1 MKAPLRFERKDRPD
15 YLAQRVIDA
24 FLREDVRECIS
35 RGAIVSGDAEVLR
48 ATRLDSSPE
57 DSWLRI
63 NHFGGALWLAVEPG
77 RFMQDWRLRALPA
90 LWLHNGEIRYLFD
103 LPEILAC
110 FRERLDNETQS
121 LHLAFAEECAVA
133 AEHRALCEAERARWF
148 GARGEEPAIWPQWAK
163 SLARHDRL
171 AAFHDHPFYPT
182 ARAKLGFSADDV
194 RAYTPEF
201 QPAFDLNWLAVPKSS
216 YEGTP
221 LPEFIRP
228 DFEGVGL
235 NSSLRAD
242 HELMPVH
249 PALWQDGLDQFLAQ
263 AKLTGSVIRAPGAF
277 LTVLPTLSV
286 RTVAPLA
293 CPGLHLKLPLA
304 IRTLGAS
311 NIRTIKPST
320 IVDGHVVQTILRDVT
335 RELPSLSERLL
346 LTDEESG
353 ATAFR
358 QNFLG
363 FILRR
368 YPVDLNEETVTPVA
382 ALAATDSSDQLV
394 AETLTEHFFQGDV
407 EAFFQEY
414 LDLVLGLHLTLW
426 LKYGIALESNQ
437 QNSLLLFSDGPLRLM
452 LKDNDAA
459 RIRSSVLL
467 QARPDLASRIAV
479 IKDRRIIVDDDL
491 PLAQMFITIT
501 LQLNIAVLVEA
512 LHMAGRVDRESL
524 YGRVRATIAACLDRL
539 ASENIDVTSAQRHLL
554 EAERLPLKYLL
565 RAASL
570 ESKAQTGT
578 ADVNKYYG
586 VAAPNFLRIT

>member
-1 MKAPLRFERKDRPD
+1 MEQEDRPD
-15 YLAQRVIDA
+15 YLSRRIIDA
-24 FLREDVRECIS
+24 FLREDVRECVS
-35 RGAIVSGDAEVLR
+35 RGTIMPGDAEVLR
-48 ATRLDSSPE
+48 GASLDSASE
-57 DSWLRI
+57 DRWLRI
-63 NHFGGALWLAVEPG
+63 DHFGGTLWLAVEPG
-77 RFMQDWRLRALPA
+77 RFMQDWRLRTLPA
-90 LWLHNGEIRYLFD
+90 LWLHNGEVKYLYGLF
-103 LPEILAC
+103 EILAC
-110 FRERLDNETQS
+110 FRERLDDETLR

-133 AEHRALCEAERARWF
+133 AEHRVLCEAERTRWF
-148 GARGEEPAIWPQWAK
+148 AARDEEPAIWPQWAK

-182 ARAKLGFSADDV
+182 ARAKLGFSPEDV
-194 RAYTPEF
+194 RTYAPEF
-201 QPAFDLNWLAVPKSS
+201 QPAFELNWLAVPKVC
-216 YEGTP
+216 YEGTR
-221 LPEFIRP
+221 LPEAIRP
-228 DFEGVGL
+228 DFEKVGL
-235 NSSLRAD
+235 SSSLSAD
-242 HELMPVH
+242 HELLPVH

-263 AKLTGSVIRAPGAF
+263 ADLTGSVIRAPGTF
-277 LTVLPTLSV
+277 LAVLPTLSV
-286 RTVAPLA
+286 RTVTPLA

-320 IVDGHVVQTILRDVT
+320 IVDGHIVQTILHDVT
-335 RELPSLSERLL
+335 RELPGLSERLL

-353 ATAFR
+353 ATAFG

-363 FILRR
+363 VILRR
-368 YPVDLNEETVTPVA
+368 YPAELDEETVTPVA
-382 ALAATDSSDQLV
+382 ALAAPDSGGQLA
-394 AETLTEHFFQGDV
+394 AEALADRFFQGDV
-407 EAFFQEY
+407 EAFFQSY
-414 LDLVLGLHLTLW
+414 LDLILPLHLTLW

-459 RIRSSVLL
+459 RIRAPVLL
-467 QARPDLASRIAV
+467 QARPDLASRIAA

-512 LHMAGRVDRESL
+512 LHIAGRADRERL

-539 ASENIDVTSAQRHLL
+539 ASEKIDVRSAQRHLL

-578 ADVNKYYG
+578 ADVNKFYG
-586 VAAPNFLRIT
+586 VTAPNFLRLA